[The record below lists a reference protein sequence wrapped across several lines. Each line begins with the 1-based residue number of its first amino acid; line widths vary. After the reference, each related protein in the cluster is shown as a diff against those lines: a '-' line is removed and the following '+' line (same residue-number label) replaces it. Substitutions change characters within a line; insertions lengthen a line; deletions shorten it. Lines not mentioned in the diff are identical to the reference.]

1 MGFAAETDDPVGN
14 GRTKLAAKGCD
25 LLVVNKVGN
34 GLAFGTEGN
43 EAEILAADGQQVFV
57 PFGPKEVLA
66 EVIWDNVVA
75 RLG

>member
-1 MGFAAETDDPVGN
+1 M
-14 GRTKLAAKGCD
+14 
-25 LLVVNKVGN
+25 NKVGN